1 MFSHTYLNGEL
12 YSTNINFV
20 VAIVENLYYNVV
32 IELFFMGY
40 IMTEFFTL
48 SELDAARDIA
58 KMNGDKNEFL
68 RLCALRPALVKKENE
83 LLAQS
88 NSERLGYA
96 RGACV
101 NSADNNI
108 SCHW

>member
-1 MFSHTYLNGEL
+1 
-12 YSTNINFV
+12 
-20 VAIVENLYYNVV
+20 
-32 IELFFMGY
+32 
-40 IMTEFFTL
+40 MTDFATL
-48 SELDAARDIA
+48 SDLDAARDIA

-96 RGACV
+96 RGACL
-101 NSADNNI
+101 NSADNKV